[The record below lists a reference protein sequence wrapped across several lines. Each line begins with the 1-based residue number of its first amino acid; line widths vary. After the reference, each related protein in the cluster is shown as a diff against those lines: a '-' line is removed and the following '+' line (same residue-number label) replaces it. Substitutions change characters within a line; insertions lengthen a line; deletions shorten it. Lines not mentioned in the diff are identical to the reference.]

1 LDAPTATEPPPGYVR
16 RFSGA
21 EQSLHWLLA
30 ISFLV
35 MLATGLILYL
45 PSLAEVA
52 AQRQLWKSIHLGA
65 AFGFW
70 VGVLL
75 VWSTDSTGLRATTR
89 EIDSFDADDRAWL
102 AWSATR
108 RGPQPPQG
116 RFNAGQKL
124 NTAIVAGL
132 MVVFTVTGVLIYLQE
147 ASARFRGTSAILIH
161 DAAMYIAIPL
171 VLGHL
176 YLALLNPSTRHSLR
190 GMTLGSVRRDWA
202 RRHHPKWER
211 EL

>member
-1 LDAPTATEPPPGYVR
+1 VR
-16 RFSGA
+16 RFSGS

-30 ISFLV
+30 VSFLI

-65 AFGFW
+65 ALAFW

-75 VWSTDSTGLRATTR
+75 VWGSDPVVLHATR
-89 EIDSFDADDRAWL
+89 EEIDHFDADDRAWL
-102 AWSATR
+102 AWSVTR
-108 RGPQPPQG
+108 RGPEPPQG

-124 NTAIVAGL
+124 NTALVAGL
-132 MVVFTVTGVLIYLQE
+132 MVVFTITGVLIYLQE

-161 DAAMYIAIPL
+161 DVAMYIAIPL

-176 YLALLNPSTRHSLR
+176 YLALLNPTTRHSLR

-211 EL
+211 DL